1 MPASQSVSSKVTYL
15 AVTGHWTAIKISFDA
30 RPFYSRGI
38 HYSSGTVRVRWVM
51 MMYLSFLWKH
61 FSSYRTVLKS
71 GFLVPPSWKGSSHVE
86 EEDGW
91 SQRQGISIDVWVAV
105 SL

>member
-1 MPASQSVSSKVTYL
+1 
-15 AVTGHWTAIKISFDA
+15 
-30 RPFYSRGI
+30 
-38 HYSSGTVRVRWVM
+38 
-51 MMYLSFLWKH
+51 MYFSFLRKH
-61 FSSYRTVLKS
+61 FFYYRTHLKS

-91 SQRQGISIDVWVAV
+91 SQRQGISIDVRVAV

>member
-1 MPASQSVSSKVTYL
+1 MGDDVFK
-15 AVTGHWTAIKISFDA
+15 
-30 RPFYSRGI
+30 
-38 HYSSGTVRVRWVM
+38 
-51 MMYLSFLWKH
+51 LSLETF
-61 FSSYRTVLKS
+61 LKS

-91 SQRQGISIDVWVAV
+91 SQRQGKSIDVRVAV

>member
-1 MPASQSVSSKVTYL
+1 M
-15 AVTGHWTAIKISFDA
+15 KISFDA

-61 FSSYRTVLKS
+61 FSSYRILLKS

-91 SQRQGISIDVWVAV
+91 SQRQGVSIDVRLAV
-105 SL
+105 SLSNLAGVKNNDNYE

>member
-1 MPASQSVSSKVTYL
+1 
-15 AVTGHWTAIKISFDA
+15 
-30 RPFYSRGI
+30 
-38 HYSSGTVRVRWVM
+38 